1 MGKIMK
7 YKYEDIEVELEYNY
21 KPENRHAY
29 IKITN
34 DKVIINSFKRFN
46 RNDVDK
52 IFSDYYP
59 KIKKALAKKVNESHS
74 LHLFG
79 KAYDFKII
87 DSSINLAYLEN
98 DIIYI
103 KTKVNEISY
112 IKKIIDSFYNSYL
125 EDFISNHYND
135 IYIKFSDVVLV
146 RPTIKYKSLKGCYG
160 KYNKKENSITLSSH
174 LAKYNPILIEQVIAH
189 ELSHYKYMNHQK
201 EFYDLLES
209 KMPGAKKLQHIL
221 RMTKYND
228 YF

>member
-1 MGKIMK
+1 MK

-21 KPENRHAY
+21 KPQNRHAY
-29 IKITN
+29 IKILK

-46 RNDVDK
+46 KKDVDE
-52 IFSDYYP
+52 IFKEYYA
-59 KIKKALAKKVNESHS
+59 KIKMTTSINPSKEHCI
-74 LHLFG
+74 HLFG
-79 KAYDFKII
+79 NIYDFKIL
-87 DSSINLAYLEN
+87 DSTCNLVYLEN

-103 KTKVNEISY
+103 NTKKNEFSY
-112 IKKIIDSFYNSYL
+112 IKKLIDKFYNSYL
-125 EDFISNHYND
+125 EDFVINHYND

-189 ELSHYKYMNHQK
+189 ELTHYKYMNHQK
-201 EFYDLLES
+201 EFYNLLEA

>member
-1 MGKIMK
+1 MK

-29 IKITN
+29 IKILK

-46 RNDVDK
+46 KNDVDE
-52 IFSDYYP
+52 IFKEYYA
-59 KIKKALAKKVNESHS
+59 KIKKTISINPQTSHC
-74 LHLFG
+74 LHLLG
-79 KAYDFKII
+79 NAYDFKII
-87 DSSINLAYLEN
+87 DSTCDLVYLEN

-103 KTKVNEISY
+103 HTKNNEFSY
-112 IKKIIDSFYNSYL
+112 IKKLIDKFYNSYL
-125 EDFISNHYND
+125 EDFVINHYNS

-201 EFYDLLES
+201 EFYNLLEA